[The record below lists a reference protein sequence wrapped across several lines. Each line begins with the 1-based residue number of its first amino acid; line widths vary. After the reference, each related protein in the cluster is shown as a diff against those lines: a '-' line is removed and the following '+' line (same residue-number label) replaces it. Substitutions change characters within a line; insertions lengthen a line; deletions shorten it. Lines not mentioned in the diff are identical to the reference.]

1 MGVRI
6 PPGPRRT
13 TETETEKIMTTA
25 TPARRSRRMP
35 KIQNGRYYAALITI
49 VFVVSQICQTVTTVA
64 SR

>member
-1 MGVRI
+1 
-6 PPGPRRT
+6 
-13 TETETEKIMTTA
+13 MTTA

-64 SR
+64 GR